1 MGREKRKLIKKILN
15 LLLLSTLINFII
27 IAQESRLPSFLHH
40 SENINNQYAIFDK
53 YSKNLSIIDYYTYN
67 KTNVYGNKWTIKS
80 ILEKQ
85 KKLKDSKLIETDDHY
100 ILIGK
105 DDYWINADD
114 VYINNSSP
122 LPAKILFNQITQNNE
137 WIPTWYL
144 DVIKC
149 NDNDFE
155 KTVYKHASYLKN
167 KRIVDTG
174 CWWYKD
180 SLFSYPCVF
189 RFQNT
194 YFSMTVDGWG
204 VQNFIVK
211 EITQKKETYYITCSA
226 QGFSYN
232 DYVGNIDYLD
242 NFPRVNNEE
251 DFSIRLEIISNLIY
265 LYNNETNELIV
276 ELMNVTPEWIDKLQT
291 YFNTGHNVFLSKK
304 ENKEIDTFNLNKLKS
319 VSENLKLRSDE
330 ATSSQVLT
338 VMSAGTKVKILEL
351 GKAETIDGISSN
363 WVKVEVQANAKDR
376 DGKPIK
382 AGTVGWCYGG
392 YLK

>member
-1 MGREKRKLIKKILN
+1 MKKVLTVIL
-15 LLLLSTLINFII
+15 LTLFINSII
-27 IAQESRLPSFLHH
+27 IAQESRLSSFLHH
-40 SENINNQYAIFDK
+40 SEKINNPYAIFDK
-53 YSKNLSIIDYYTYN
+53 NSKNLPVIDYYSCN
-67 KTNVYGNKWTIKS
+67 ETNVYGNKWTIKS
-80 ILEKQ
+80 TLDKQ
-85 KKLKDSKLIETDDHY
+85 KSIKDSKLIETDDNY

-211 EITQKKETYYITCSA
+211 EITQQNDTYYITCSA

-232 DYVGNIDYLD
+232 KYAGNIDYLD
-242 NFPRVNNEE
+242 NFPKVNNEG
-251 DFSIRLEIISNLIY
+251 DFTLRLEIKSNLIY

-276 ELMNVTPEWIDKLQT
+276 ELMNVTPEWIEKIQT
-291 YFNTGHNVFLSKK
+291 YFNTGNNVFLSEK
-304 ENKEIDTFNLNKLKS
+304 EKNNKIHTITPNQLKS
-319 VSENLKLRSDE
+319 VNENLKLRSGE
-330 ATSSQVLT
+330 ATTTPVLT

-363 WVKVEVQANAKDR
+363 WVKVEVQFGAKDR

-392 YLK
+392 YLE